1 MTLCWRQS
9 TDFINFFKVI
19 QVLDVAAIVPSK
31 HIRFFAVD
39 QVRHRGDPGWVLDGL
54 ESSILGILHNLEDVT
69 TFERVTVITD
79 RTRDRL
85 KLAASLAFLGR

>member
-1 MTLCWRQS
+1 MIDIL
-9 TDFINFFKVI
+9 N
-19 QVLDVAAIVPSK
+19 VAAIVPSK
-31 HIRFFAVD
+31 YIWLFAVD